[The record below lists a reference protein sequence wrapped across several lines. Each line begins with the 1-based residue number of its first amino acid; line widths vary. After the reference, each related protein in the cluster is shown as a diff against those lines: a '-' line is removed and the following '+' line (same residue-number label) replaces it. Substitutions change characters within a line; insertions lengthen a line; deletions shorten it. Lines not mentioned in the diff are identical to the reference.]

1 MKGMASKIHH
11 SNIDRNTAY
20 SLYSSNY
27 KPTICYPLHHTT
39 FTDNECDKLQSPP
52 LRALLP
58 KMGYNRNFPRVV
70 VHGPYALGGNQM
82 IDLKVEQF
90 VLQLTDLMTAV
101 RNRDIIGEQYIFLIA
116 AHQRFLGTST
126 QFFHLNFEYRLSN
139 SRIVYLWEK
148 LHKYDISISNKHF
161 WIPTSDFDNDSNL
174 MDAFLELRKRRKNTP
189 QRITSN
195 EIHNA
200 NEVRLYLKCT
210 FLSDIIDENN
220 CISLDKY
227 EAAAPCPTHESY
239 PNRSRP
245 NETAIKAWQTCLQGA
260 FITGTREV
268 LPSLI
273 PTPSV
278 TPVHQEQQ
286 PLSLSAHLSSQPSPI
301 QDVVGPMHESW
312 SQEDIDCIR
321 DCLEDGQDIKIYGDG
336 TVSKGKGAHYYS
348 IKPDICENPKYLCL
362 HGGAKTSSNRSGLV
376 SLRPESFSIVAA
388 LSVIHA
394 VLSVYNITSSESRL
408 ADIPL

>member
-1 MKGMASKIHH
+1 MKGMAAKIHH
-11 SNIDRNTAY
+11 STIDRNTAY

-39 FTDNECDKLQSPP
+39 FSDNECDKLQSPP

-58 KMGYNRNFPRVV
+58 KLGYNRNFPRAV

-90 VLQLTDLMTAV
+90 VLQLTDLMTAI
-101 RNRDIIGEQYIFLIA
+101 RKCDIIGEQYISLIA
-116 AHQRFLGTST
+116 AHQRFLSTSK
-126 QFFHLNFEYRLSN
+126 QFFQLLPSHFEYRLRN

-148 LHKYDISISNKHF
+148 LYKYNISISSRHF
-161 WIPTSDFDNDSNL
+161 WTPTSSFDNDSNI
-174 MDAFLELRKRRKNTP
+174 MDAFLELHKRRKNTP

-200 NEVRLYLKCT
+200 NEVQLYLKCT

-220 CISLDKY
+220 CIRLDKY
-227 EAAAPCPTHESY
+227 EATALCPTHESY

-268 LPSLI
+268 LPSLL
-273 PTPSV
+273 PTSSV

-286 PLSLSAHLSSQPSPI
+286 SFSISAHLSSQPSSI

-312 SQEDIDCIR
+312 LQEDIDCIR
-321 DCLEDGQDIKIYGDG
+321 GCLEDGQDIEIYGDS

-348 IKPDICENPKYLCL
+348 IKPAICKNRKYLCL
-362 HGGAKTSSNRSGLV
+362 HRGAKTSS
-376 SLRPESFSIVAA
+376 
-388 LSVIHA
+388 
-394 VLSVYNITSSESRL
+394 Y
-408 ADIPL
+408 